1 MPETHDLGRLYVHM
15 QRYPD
20 LTDWEMP
27 VRMPRFTEG
36 ATSYEL
42 EHPYRTGRARSFRCG
57 WSRWFLVVGRWSKEG
72 MDEGERLD
80 QALLKREM
88 DALPEELREWPGPP
102 PLESEHHDVV
112 TVLHWPEEHAS

>member
-1 MPETHDLGRLYVHM
+1 MPETHDLGRLYVHA

-27 VRMPRFTEG
+27 VRMPRFTEA

-42 EHPYRTGRARSFRCG
+42 EHPFRTGRARSFRLL
-57 WSRWFLVVGRWSKEG
+57 WSRWFIVVGWWSKEG

-80 QALLKREM
+80 QALLKRDMDSPLEEM
-88 DALPEELREWPGPP
+88 REWPGPP
-102 PLESEHHDVV
+102 PPPEPHDVV
-112 TVLHWPEEHAS
+112 TVLHWPEGHAS